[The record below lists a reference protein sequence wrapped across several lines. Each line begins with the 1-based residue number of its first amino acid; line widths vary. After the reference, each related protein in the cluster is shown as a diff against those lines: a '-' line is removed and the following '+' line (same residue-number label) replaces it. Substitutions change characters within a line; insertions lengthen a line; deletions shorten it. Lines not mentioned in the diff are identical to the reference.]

1 MNTFLK
7 NKQSKKYSILQ
18 NIFKYSFVLIFLLMV
33 VLPVIPGVS
42 HNPGYAIAADDE
54 EFGNKGDEE
63 FGNKGVN
70 IDVKIQNPL
79 GDKLT
84 DLPSFMEAL
93 LDIVLKIGVPIVA
106 LAIIYTGFLF
116 VSAQGNSEKLT
127 TAKKALMYTLIGAA
141 LLLGAWMLANAI
153 VGTVDQIRTEA
164 K

>member
-1 MNTFLK
+1 MNINIK
-7 NKQSKKYSILQ
+7 NKYKILK
-18 NIFKYSFVLIFLLMV
+18 NIFKCSFVIVFLLMM
-33 VLPVIPGVS
+33 VLPFIPGFS
-42 HNPGYAIAADDE
+42 NHTTGYAIAADDE

-70 IDVKIQNPL
+70 IDVKIENPL
-79 GDKLT
+79 GPKLV

-153 VGTVDQIRTEA
+153 VGTVDQIRIESQ
-164 K
+164 